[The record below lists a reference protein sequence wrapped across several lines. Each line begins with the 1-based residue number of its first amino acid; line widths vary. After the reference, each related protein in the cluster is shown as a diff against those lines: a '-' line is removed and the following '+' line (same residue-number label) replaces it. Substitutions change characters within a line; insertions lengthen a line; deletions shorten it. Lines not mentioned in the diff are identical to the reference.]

1 MATLVEVL
9 GADFIKYM
17 EAFKPFLHVGL
28 RNVAEYQVC
37 AAAVGVVG
45 DICRALAQQFTPY
58 ANEIMAILLENL
70 SNNNVHRQVDSILIL
85 STIRMNL
92 KFMSLRTIQIK
103 LIVALL
109 VEVFNFAIG

>member
-70 SNNNVHRQVDSILIL
+70 SNNNVHRQVKSILIL
-85 STIRMNL
+85 PTIRMLL
-92 KFMSLRTIQIK
+92 KFMSPRIIQMIK
-103 LIVALL
+103 LIN
-109 VEVFNFAIG
+109 NFVD